1 MDVEEQRVGKNN
13 NGRVQ
18 FSDGGDSVKE
28 HESFGALDCTRYLAG
43 E

>member
-1 MDVEEQRVGKNN
+1 MDVEEQRVWERNK
-13 NGRVQ
+13 GRVQ

-28 HESFGALDCTRYLAG
+28 HESFGALDCARYLAG